1 MRNLLRFIAK
11 NQFIFLFLL
20 IEILSISLVIRSN
33 KYQQAKYV
41 NAAQNIT
48 GYISQKKSKIL
59 QYLYLK
65 EINQQLVSENQNLK
79 NELEYYKNNNQFK
92 PVVVEDTA
100 HKQHYSYIISKVVN
114 NTVNKQYNFIT
125 LDKGSA
131 DGVKPEMAVISS
143 SGVVGIVESVTE
155 NYSLVISVLNRNL
168 KVSAKLKKNN
178 YFGSFEW
185 PGINYRNGQL
195 NEIPLHVIIKEGDTI
210 VTSGFSAIFPEG
222 ILLGY
227 VTDFSDQGGN
237 FFKINIQLSNDFKN
251 LNYVYIVNDYR
262 KLEQQ
267 TLESTQRHD

>member
-1 MRNLLRFIAK
+1 
-11 NQFIFLFLL
+11 
-20 IEILSISLVIRSN
+20 LVIRSN
-33 KYQQAKYV
+33 KYQQAKYI

-48 GYISQKKSKIL
+48 GYLSEKKSKIL

-65 EINQQLVSENQNLK
+65 EINQQLVSENQILK
-79 NELEYYKNNNQFK
+79 NEVESYKHNIPAK
-92 PVVVEDTA
+92 PIIIEDTI

-125 LDKGSA
+125 LDKGSV
-131 DGVKPEMAVISS
+131 DGVKPEMSVISPN
-143 SGVVGIVESVTE
+143 GVVGIVESVTE

-185 PGINYRNGQL
+185 PGINYRKGQL
-195 NEIPLHVIIKEGDTI
+195 NEIPLHVGINEGDTI

-222 ILLGY
+222 VLLGY

-237 FFKINIQLSNDFKN
+237 FFKISLQLSNDFKN
-251 LNYVYIVNDYR
+251 LNYVYIITDYR

-267 TLESTQRHD
+267 SLESISKHD

>member
-1 MRNLLRFIAK
+1 MRNLLRFIIN

-20 IEILSISLVIRSN
+20 IEILSLSLVVQSN
-33 KYQQAKYV
+33 KYQQAKYI
-41 NAAQNIT
+41 NAAQDLT
-48 GYISQKKSKIL
+48 GYLSQKKSKIL

-65 EINQQLVSENQNLK
+65 EMNLQLVSENQTLK
-79 NELEYYKNNNQFK
+79 NELEYYKHNNIAK
-92 PVVVEDTA
+92 PVIVEDTV

-143 SGVVGIVESVTE
+143 NGVVGIVESTTE
-155 NYSLVISVLNRNL
+155 NYSLIISVLNRNL

-185 PGINYRNGQL
+185 PGINYRNGIL
-195 NEIPLHVIIKEGDTI
+195 NEIPLHVNINEGDTL

-227 VTDFSDQGGN
+227 VTDFTDRGGN
-237 FFKINIQLSNDFKN
+237 FFKITLQLSNDFKN
-251 LNYVYIVNDYR
+251 LNYVYIVTDYR

-267 TLESTQRHD
+267 TLESLSKHD

>member
-1 MRNLLRFIAK
+1 MRNLLRFIVN

-33 KYQQAKYV
+33 KYQQSRYV

-65 EINQQLVSENQNLK
+65 EINQELVSENQILK
-79 NELEYYKNNNQFK
+79 NELEYYKHNRPVK
-92 PVVVEDTA
+92 PINVGDTIY
-100 HKQHYSYIISKVVN
+100 KQHYSYIISKVVN
-114 NTVNKQYNFIT
+114 NTVNKQYNYIT

-143 SGVVGIVESVTE
+143 DGVVGIVESVTE
-155 NYSLVISVLNRNL
+155 NYSLVISTLNRNL
-168 KVSAKLKKNN
+168 KISAKIKKNN

-185 PGINYRNGQL
+185 PGINYRKGFL
-195 NEIPLHVIIKEGDTI
+195 NEIPLHVNINEGDTI

-227 VTDFSDQGGN
+227 VTDFSDRGGN
-237 FFKINIQLSNDFKN
+237 FFNIGLQLSNDFKN
-251 LNYVYIVNDYR
+251 LNYVYIITDFR
-262 KLEQQ
+262 KSEQQ
-267 TLESTQRHD
+267 TLESTQKHD